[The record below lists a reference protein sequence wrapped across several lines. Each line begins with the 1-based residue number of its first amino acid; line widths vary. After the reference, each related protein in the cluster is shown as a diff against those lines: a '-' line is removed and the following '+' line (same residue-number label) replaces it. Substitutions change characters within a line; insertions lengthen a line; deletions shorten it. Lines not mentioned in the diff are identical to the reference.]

1 MALED
6 IFLQDHNE
14 ILLKVKVDM
23 IASIWNLQ
31 ALLHIEEMVKR
42 GKLSVDLLD
51 LPNYVGNE
59 TN

>member
-1 MALED
+1 MRHLFKFLEGHKD
-6 IFLQDHNE
+6 EDH
-14 ILLKVKVDM
+14 L

-51 LPNYVGNE
+51 LPNYVEDE